1 MFSDTTLFIITLV
14 CILFLVTMLIALA
27 AGTRMKGGAGWAAV
41 VIVTTTVPAYLTTL
55 TLDSGVGLF
64 LAAWFFAITMNTLC
78 LPALWFFVRSQFE
91 GGLRFRWWRDTL
103 HFLPALVSLAAHI
116 IYYALLAVAEIEAE
130 RAILETGDRNLP
142 AAVNEII
149 VFGQFFAYYAAI
161 FLYIRRRKRYLQDN
175 YSDSRILGIRW
186 TVQLVAV
193 TFVLFFVVFGVY
205 VAASDHAVW
214 IVPMLNV
221 VAMGY
226 LVYIIIRHTT
236 EDYLNRLP
244 DIPAAALERNSA
256 TAPAMSEAQ
265 MREICDRVTE
275 YLQTTKAYINPDL
288 SANELSIKTGIHS
301 RNISIAINGYL
312 HKNFFDL
319 VNEMRIGEAKRLL
332 LSLDK
337 NLTVNS
343 IYSDC
348 GFRTDRSL
356 FRTFKKFESISPDM
370 WRKNN
375 T

>member
-1 MFSDTTLFIITLV
+1 MFSDTAILV
-14 CILFLVTMLIALA
+14 INGSCLGFMVLMLAVLA
-27 AGTRMKGGAGWAAV
+27 AGTKMKGGVSWAAL
-41 VIVTTTVPAYLTTL
+41 VIVTTT
-55 TLDSGVGLF
+55 
-64 LAAWFFAITMNTLC
+64 
-78 LPALWFFVRSQFE
+78 LPAELANLFQALASDSFPYYYYPASFLNIMCMPSLWFFVRSQFE

-116 IYYALLAVAEIEAE
+116 IFYAPLSVAEIEAE

-205 VAASDHAVW
+205 VVASDHAVW

-221 VAMGY
+221 IAMGY